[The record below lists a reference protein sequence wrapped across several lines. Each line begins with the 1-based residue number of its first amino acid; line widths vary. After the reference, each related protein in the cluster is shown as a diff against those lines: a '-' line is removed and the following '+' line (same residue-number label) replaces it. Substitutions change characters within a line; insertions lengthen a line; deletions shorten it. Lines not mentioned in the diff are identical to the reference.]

1 MSKQIK
7 RKSIILGLTTML
19 LFGGLGVWST
29 QKMISPNGD
38 LVTNETSKGVTVKKL
53 SSGTNS
59 EGQTYVTYSYTV
71 TPDYAT
77 NKDIVVKSLEF
88 TDTSV
93 EDTPSKYVDVKIDN
107 SSSTFTVT
115 QLADF
120 SNQLTLTLASQI
132 NSAATAVIKID
143 CKQKWLG
150 FTEQEE
156 YTFYNSSSSATQSSY
171 DIQLAGLV
179 DAGYTDT
186 YTIEIEHPQA
196 SVINRETLAAY
207 ECYSNSLNGD
217 YVTTANDILSSSDE
231 QLVIFKKYA
240 SNYINGKQFSFND
253 STVFRNEINEKW
265 TDEKKLEIMNYKYYG
280 FCIVQ
285 NVTMSL
291 NNQEKIIK
299 VKTYLSY
306 YVSSFSITIK
316 PTSLT
321 VEQNQIIF

>member
-29 QKMISPNGD
+29 QKTMLPNGD

-77 NKDIVVKSLEF
+77 NKNIVVKSLEF

-150 FTEQEE
+150 FTSQEE
-156 YTFYNSSSSATQSSY
+156 YTFYNSNNEVTLSTY
-171 DIQLAGLV
+171 DTKLAGLI

-186 YTIEIEHPQA
+186 YTIEIEHLQPG
-196 SVINRETLAAY
+196 VKNREIIAAY
-207 ECYSNSLNGD
+207 ECYSNSLKGD
-217 YVTTANDILSSSDE
+217 YVTTENDILTTTDE
-231 QLVIFKKYA
+231 QLLIFRTYVNKYL
-240 SNYINGKQFSFND
+240 NGDQFNFND
-253 STVFRNEINEKW
+253 VMLFKNEINEKW
-265 TDEKKLEIMNYKYYG
+265 SDSKKLEIMNYEYYG
-280 FCIVQ
+280 FCVVQ
-285 NVTMSL
+285 DITITVNG
-291 NNQEKIIK
+291 QEKTFR
-299 VKTYLSY
+299 VKTYLAY
-306 YVSSFSITIK
+306 YASSFSITIK